1 MSGFVATGRVLKLS
15 GGLFT
20 VRLDAG
26 EDPLSGRRIECR
38 ARGSLRD
45 RGGLLP
51 GDRVEVCYG
60 ESSFVAGGE
69 GFVPVSDASGVPDAA
84 ISSVL
89 PRKNTLIRPP
99 MANLDILF
107 VIIAAARPD
116 PSLPAV
122 DRLLASAEYRS
133 VEPVIVITK
142 RDLSPSSAATL
153 ADIYTKAGY
162 PVFLTQAEESPD
174 AGLTGWLEK
183 ELPGHTAAFAGVSG
197 AGKSTL
203 LNRLFPE
210 LGLVS
215 GEVSRKTGRG
225 RQTTRTVELFEI
237 GPEGSRGL
245 IADTPG
251 FSSIDFENFDFL
263 PLEALP
269 DCMREFRDCY
279 ENCRWPDCT
288 HTGEADCGVAAAVRE
303 GRVAASRHDSY
314 REMYSTLKAKEY
326 RDLKKRQK

>member
-1 MSGFVATGRVLKLS
+1 MSGFVAAGRVLKLS

-162 PVFLTQAEESPD
+162 PYSFL
-174 AGLTGWLEK
+174 K
-183 ELPGHTAAFAGVSG
+183 ERGISHLDRIRRGQQKDRT
-197 AGKSTL
+197 
-203 LNRLFPE
+203 
-210 LGLVS
+210 
-215 GEVSRKTGRG
+215 RKTDDEDGRAL
-225 RQTTRTVELFEI
+225 RDRSRREPRTHS
-237 GPEGSRGL
+237 GH
-245 IADTPG
+245 PG
-251 FSSIDFENFDFL
+251 VF
-263 PLEALP
+263 
-269 DCMREFRDCY
+269 
-279 ENCRWPDCT
+279 
-288 HTGEADCGVAAAVRE
+288 V
-303 GRVAASRHDSY
+303 Y
-314 REMYSTLKAKEY
+314 RF
-326 RDLKKRQK
+326 